1 MKKSVLKIAAIFMA
15 LLTIHLQT
23 FATSAGTTSSENEVV
38 VNYDETE
45 IYASFEEM
53 NDLANYLS
61 ENDATYADVENYNSA
76 LVENVS
82 SSAAIALSNGSGEPP
97 FISAFWWGCI
107 FNLFGL
113 IVVYVTTDSDSTYTK
128 AAWKGCILSGILYVG
143 WGIFWRLVVNT
154 SGGWF

>member
-23 FATSAGTTSSENEVV
+23 FATSAGTTSSENDVV

-61 ENDATYADVENYNSA
+61 ENDATYADVENYNST
-76 LVENVS
+76 LV
-82 SSAAIALSNGSGEPP
+82 
-97 FISAFWWGCI
+97 
-107 FNLFGL
+107 
-113 IVVYVTTDSDSTYTK
+113 
-128 AAWKGCILSGILYVG
+128 
-143 WGIFWRLVVNT
+143 
-154 SGGWF
+154 